1 MTLLSNEDRRQ
12 VETMFGELSR
22 PVRLL
27 FFRQDLECPTCND
40 TQAILNELSG
50 LSDRLDMEVIDAG
63 EDPERAEQ
71 YRIDKFPAIVLLA
84 ADDPDD
90 VGVRYYG
97 IPSGYEFSSLID
109 DVLMMGAGDSGLA
122 DRTRQELASLTEP
135 VHIQVFVTPTCP
147 YCPRAVRLAH
157 QMALE
162 SPMVT
167 ADMVE
172 AIEFSELSQRYGVMG
187 VPRTVINDVIHIEG
201 ALPEAMVLPKVLEAA
216 QA

>member
-1 MTLLSNEDRRQ
+1 MTLLSNEDRQQ
-12 VETMFGELSR
+12 VQTMFGELPR

-27 FFRQDLECPTCND
+27 FFRQDLDCPTCSD
-40 TQAILNELSG
+40 TQAILDVLSG
-50 LSDRLDMEVIDAG
+50 LTDLLTVEVVDAAQ
-63 EDPERAEQ
+63 DPERAELH
-71 YRIDKFPAIVLLA
+71 RIDKFPAIVVLA
-84 ADDPDD
+84 ADEPMD

-97 IPSGYEFSSLID
+97 IPSGYEFSSLIE
-109 DVLMMGAGDSGLA
+109 DVLMMGEGDSGLA
-122 DRTRQELASLTEP
+122 AATRQALAELTEP

-162 SPMVT
+162 SPLVT

-187 VPRTVINDVIHIEG
+187 VPRTVINDYIHIEG
-201 ALPEAMVLPKVLEAA
+201 AVPEAMILPLSLIHI
-216 QA
+216 